1 MASATEQRA
10 QKIYA
15 GGAWP
20 FAALL
25 IGNAALA
32 LGPWL
37 VRLADTGPVAAGFW
51 RMALPLPLIA
61 WLALRER
68 RRDQLRDGARPRIA
82 GRTVWILVAAGVFFA
97 LDLASWHLGI
107 ELTKLGNATLFGNSG
122 SLILMAW
129 GLFAMRRAPS
139 RAEVLALAAALAGG
153 AILLARSLEVS
164 TSTLVGDLL
173 CVLAGAFYVLY
184 LLPAQAARDTMGQW
198 SVLTLVCASAV
209 PVLLAAALLMGEPV
223 WPGAAGWWPVIALAV
238 LSQIVGQGLLVYA
251 LGYFPPLVIG
261 MALLTQPA
269 IAALSGWLAFDEVLA
284 WPDIA
289 GMALVAG
296 ALLIARAS
304 SVSAP
309 PREG

>member
-1 MASATEQRA
+1 MASATGTA
-10 QKIYA
+10 AKKSYP

-51 RMALPLPLIA
+51 RMALPLPLIG
-61 WLALRER
+61 WLAWRELR
-68 RRDQLRDGARPRIA
+68 RDGAPIRFGGRI
-82 GRTVWILVAAGVFFA
+82 VWILVAAGVFFA

-107 ELTKLGNATLFGNSG
+107 EMTKLGNATLFGNSG

-139 RAEVLALAAALAGG
+139 RAEVLALAAALGG
-153 AILLARSLEVS
+153 AAILLGRSLEVS
-164 TSTLVGDLL
+164 TATLLGDLL

-184 LLPAQAARDTMGQW
+184 LLPAQAARETLGQW
-198 SVLTLVCASAV
+198 SVLALVCASAA
-209 PVLLAAALLMGEPV
+209 PVLLALALLFGEPV
-223 WPGAAGWWPVIALAV
+223 LPGAAGWTPVIALAI
-238 LSQIVGQGLLVYA
+238 LSQIVGQGLLVYSLA
-251 LGYFPPLVIG
+251 FFSPLVVG

-269 IAALSGWLAFDEVLA
+269 IAALSGWLAFGETLA

-289 GMALVAG
+289 GMALVAA
-296 ALLIARAS
+296 ALVIARAGTK
-304 SVSAP
+304 P
-309 PREG
+309 